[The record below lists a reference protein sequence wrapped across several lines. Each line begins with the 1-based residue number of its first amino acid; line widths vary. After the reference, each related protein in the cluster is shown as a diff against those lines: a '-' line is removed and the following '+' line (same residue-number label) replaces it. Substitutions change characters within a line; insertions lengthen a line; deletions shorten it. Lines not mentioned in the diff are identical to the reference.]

1 MHWKNT
7 CQPTQPLSVHANM
20 SLQLREISFRELRP
34 INMEKLTTLSF
45 KLNYRKSSRKKL
57 DLSSSSK
64 KRLLNSRLL
73 SKSILT
79 RSEQSRQGFP
89 EK

>member
-1 MHWKNT
+1 M
-7 CQPTQPLSVHANM
+7 QLLSAHANM
-20 SLQLREISFRELRP
+20 SLRNKLIFFRKLRL

-45 KLNYRKSSRKKL
+45 KLNYRKSSKKKL

-79 RSEQSRQGFP
+79 RSEQSRQRLPG
-89 EK
+89 K